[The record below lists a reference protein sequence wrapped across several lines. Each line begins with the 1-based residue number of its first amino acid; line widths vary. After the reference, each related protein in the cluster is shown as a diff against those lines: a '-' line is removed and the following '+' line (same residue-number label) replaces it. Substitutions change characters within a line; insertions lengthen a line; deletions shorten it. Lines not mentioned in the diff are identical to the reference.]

1 MQSPHG
7 LCPVLHWDIRH
18 RPELQLW
25 QPDAAESKLVRHFL
39 CLIILMDSLLL
50 SENCVR
56 TNKGYCRI
64 QWQQSP
70 GTTPDTFQ
78 LDTQDVVAGGVT
90 TIAAGGVLSPDP
102 ADPTALAA
110 TLCAIAYVQI
120 PDASVN
126 GITPLPLPPSG
137 YAFQSN
143 YCGGVL
149 GVMGTLVSTAITC
162 KSGCHVW
169 ACRALKL
176 EYMAF
181 PNL

>member
-1 MQSPHG
+1 MTM
-7 LCPVLHWDIRH
+7 LN
-18 RPELQLW
+18 
-25 QPDAAESKLVRHFL
+25 
-39 CLIILMDSLLL
+39 SLLF

-64 QWQQSP
+64 QWQESP

-169 ACRALKL
+169 A
-176 EYMAF
+176 
-181 PNL
+181 

>member
-1 MQSPHG
+1 MKSLIQSPHG

-25 QPDAAESKLVRHFL
+25 QPDAAESKLVKHFL

-64 QWQQSP
+64 QWQESP

-78 LDTQDVVAGGVT
+78 LDTFDVVAAIAANQNPVAT
-90 TIAAGGVLSPDP
+90 TIAAGGVHSPDP
-102 ADPTALAA
+102 ADPTTLAQIA
-110 TLCAIAYVQI
+110 CPLAYVQI
-120 PDASVN
+120 PEGSIN
-126 GITPLPLPPSG
+126 GITPLPIPPSG
-137 YAFQSN
+137 WAFQSQ

-149 GVMGTLVSTAITC
+149 GLTNDGAIIPTAITC
-162 KSGCHVW
+162 K
-169 ACRALKL
+169 
-176 EYMAF
+176 
-181 PNL
+181 